1 MMIPVWNNICN
12 TIHQIARQFSKS
24 AQVSETCCC
33 LATLLAA
40 GSLILVY
47 LAGGERGKRLATG
60 EGEGEGE
67 GEAKGFKYE

>member
-1 MMIPVWNNICN
+1 M
-12 TIHQIARQFSKS
+12 
-24 AQVSETCCC
+24 
-33 LATLLAA
+33 LLPRYASRCRL
-40 GSLILVY
+40 SLILVY